1 MYLPLAVEMMRIPV
15 APPNP
20 ELIRSQ
26 GPVVLPGS
34 YGWQP
39 RVEAGG
45 LTGKSWY
52 LCPCH
57 GQRFAQE
64 NGQTG

>member
-1 MYLPLAVEMMRIPV
+1 MHCTLTVYTNLYINVSPV
-15 APPNP
+15 GSRDDADPRCTPNP

-52 LCPCH
+52 
-57 GQRFAQE
+57 
-64 NGQTG
+64 